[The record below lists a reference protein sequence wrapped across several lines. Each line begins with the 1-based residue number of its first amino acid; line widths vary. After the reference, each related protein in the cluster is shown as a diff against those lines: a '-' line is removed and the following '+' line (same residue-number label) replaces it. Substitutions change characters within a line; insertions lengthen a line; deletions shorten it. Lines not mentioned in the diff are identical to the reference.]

1 MNSLL
6 VKNGVCVLPGRTV
19 KADVLIEAGTIVQVG
34 KIDNSHFPTINAEG
48 LYVLP
53 GIIDSQVHFR
63 EPGLTHKEDIE
74 SGSRAAALGGVTSFY
89 EMPNTN
95 PSTIKLE
102 NLREKIAIANEKS
115 HTNFGFFIGASD
127 SNIDDLIAC
136 QSVEGCVGIK
146 IFLGSST
153 GSLLLNNREKLK
165 EIFCKTKSPIAIHAE
180 DESILQERISIRN
193 AAKSALEHPH
203 WRSVESS
210 LSATKMIVEL
220 AKETNR
226 KIHIL
231 HITSKDEIDYLA
243 KHKSHVTLELT
254 PQHLTLYSPDCYEDL
269 GTYAQMNPPIREK
282 SHFDGLWAGL
292 QNGVADVIGSDHA
305 PHTRSEK
312 DLGYPK
318 SPSGMPG
325 VQTLVP
331 IMLNHVNEGR
341 LSLERFVDMASTR
354 PAQIYGKNKGRIGL
368 GADGDLT
375 IVSMSQVHTI
385 THSEQASKC
394 GWTPF
399 HGMKVKGV
407 PVYTVVMGK
416 VVMAHGKM
424 SV

>member
-1 MNSLL
+1 
-6 VKNGVCVLPGRTV
+6 
-19 KADVLIEAGTIVQVG
+19 
-34 KIDNSHFPTINAEG
+34 
-48 LYVLP
+48 
-53 GIIDSQVHFR
+53 
-63 EPGLTHKEDIE
+63 
-74 SGSRAAALGGVTSFY
+74 
-89 EMPNTN
+89 
-95 PSTIKLE
+95 
-102 NLREKIAIANEKS
+102 
-115 HTNFGFFIGASD
+115 
-127 SNIDDLIAC
+127 
-136 QSVEGCVGIK
+136 
-146 IFLGSST
+146 
-153 GSLLLNNREKLK
+153 
-165 EIFCKTKSPIAIHAE
+165 
-180 DESILQERISIRN
+180 
-193 AAKSALEHPH
+193 
-203 WRSVESS
+203 
-210 LSATKMIVEL
+210 MIVEL